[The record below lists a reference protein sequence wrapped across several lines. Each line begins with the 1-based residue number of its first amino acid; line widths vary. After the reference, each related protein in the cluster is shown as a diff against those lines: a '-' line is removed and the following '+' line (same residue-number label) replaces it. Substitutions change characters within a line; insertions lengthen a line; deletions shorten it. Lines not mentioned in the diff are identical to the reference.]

1 MSASSS
7 QQIQQAGKSA
17 TKPRMVHP
25 CNFRYAGRL
34 SNENARFLTA
44 LHEKFAFSL
53 TNALEVYLGASLRL
67 RLVSLE
73 QLAMSD
79 YLSTVSP
86 TNYILPCAIDVMNS
100 NCLIDIDVELVLPII
115 DLLLGGTGEA
125 VKTAHELTDIDENI
139 METVSSLIVKELER
153 AWKALNLTLTPSHC
167 IKSAMIHQIIPVT
180 EKLVSLN
187 FEMNVGTA
195 VTGSFTVV
203 LPTSFVGFLLRH
215 LKASQSKKISSFH
228 LRRPTLQERI
238 LDCDFKLSAD
248 VPRMGIKLKDLLEM
262 EIGTILRTNMPVGT
276 NAKLTVDGVQI
287 FEASAVRNGARKAAQ
302 VLSRSQE
309 TKAGKE
315 QI

>member
-7 QQIQQAGKSA
+7 AKAQPAGKA
-17 TKPRMVHP
+17 AKPRMIHP

-53 TNALEVYLGASLRL
+53 TNALEVYLGATLRL

-79 YLSTVSP
+79 YLSTLAS
-86 TNYILPCAIDVMNS
+86 TNYILPCSIDVMNS

-115 DLLLGGTGEA
+115 DLLLGGQGEA
-125 VKTAHELTDIDENI
+125 VNGVHELTDIDENI
-139 METVSSLIVKELER
+139 METVSFLIVKELER
-153 AWKALNLTLTPSHC
+153 AWKALNISLTPSHC
-167 IKSAMIHQIIPVT
+167 IKPAMIHQIIPVT

-187 FEMNVGTA
+187 FEMNVGNA

-203 LPTSFVGFLLRH
+203 LSTSFVGFLLRH
-215 LKASQSKKISSFH
+215 LRASQSKKISSLH
-228 LRRPTLQERI
+228 HRRPTLQERI
-238 LDCDFKLSAD
+238 LDCDFTLSAD

-262 EIGTILRTNMPVGT
+262 EPGTILRTNVAVGT
-276 NAKLTVDGVQI
+276 TAKLTVDGVQV
-287 FEASAVRNGARKAAQ
+287 FEASAVRNGGRKAAQ